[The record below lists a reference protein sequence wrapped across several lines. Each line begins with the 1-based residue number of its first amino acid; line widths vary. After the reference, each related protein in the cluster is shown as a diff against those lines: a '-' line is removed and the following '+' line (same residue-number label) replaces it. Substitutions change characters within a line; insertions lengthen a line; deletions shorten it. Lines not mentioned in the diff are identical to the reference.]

1 MNERTGHIVV
11 VGDAPAFRVMTLDQ
25 LARALQE
32 RAPHISLSGTPTW
45 RVRSRLLWARWFPAL
60 ADLLTGSIS
69 REYGVKFGSEW
80 KIARHIDGEIILTL
94 DWRPGGLR

>member
-1 MNERTGHIVV
+1 MNERTGHTVD
-11 VGDAPAFRVMTLDQ
+11 VGDAPAFRVMTLNQ
-25 LARALQE
+25 LARALQA
-32 RAPHISLSGTPTW
+32 RTSHIIIWDTHLARPFA
-45 RVRSRLLWARWFPAL
+45 RLLWARWFPAL